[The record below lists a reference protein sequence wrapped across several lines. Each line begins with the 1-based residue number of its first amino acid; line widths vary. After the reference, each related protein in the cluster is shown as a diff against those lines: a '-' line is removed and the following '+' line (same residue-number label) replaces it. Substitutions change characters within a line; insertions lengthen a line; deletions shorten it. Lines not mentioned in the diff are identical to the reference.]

1 MLAERR
7 ARQDGAGWKP
17 RHRVREVSNSLK
29 IYASLAQS
37 ADKGAAR
44 RRLD

>member
-7 ARQDGAGWKP
+7 ARQDAAGWRP
-17 RHRVREVSNSLK
+17 VARERVVSNSLK

-44 RRLD
+44 RLLP